1 MSLKRTERM
10 ARGGRQLSLEL
21 QGLTWAIIQEGRHG
35 RYHLTPLS
43 VLHQH
48 ILALLGFSVNLWTK
62 MDAHSS
68 HIAAEMSGLQGE

>member
-21 QGLTWAIIQEGRHG
+21 QVLMGAIIQEWRH
-35 RYHLTPLS
+35 RRCHLTPLS

-48 ILALLGFSVNLWTK
+48 MLALLGFSVNLWTK

-68 HIAAEMSGLQGE
+68 HIAADMSGLQDE